1 MISMV
6 RRSGNHMTRSYM
18 YTSERWGLTLR
29 SFIIDNNGEGES
41 SVVSVA
47 HIMRYTQ
54 KSFIRFVAGM
64 NCAGVCETVRSPDD
78 SSTTPKSPIIS

>member
-1 MISMV
+1 MILMV
-6 RRSGNHMTRSYM
+6 RRTGNHMTRSYM

-29 SFIIDNNGEGES
+29 SFIIDNDGEGES

-54 KSFIRFVAGM
+54 KSFICYAAGM
-64 NCAGVCETVRSPDD
+64 NCADVCQTV
-78 SSTTPKSPIIS
+78 